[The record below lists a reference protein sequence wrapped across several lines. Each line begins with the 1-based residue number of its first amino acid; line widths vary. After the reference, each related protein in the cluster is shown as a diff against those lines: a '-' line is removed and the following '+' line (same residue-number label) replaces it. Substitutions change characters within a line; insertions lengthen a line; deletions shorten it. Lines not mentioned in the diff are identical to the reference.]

1 MTGEWLTYLG
11 IPSTVRAGG
20 VRFLRM
26 ALWNSKS
33 GISDVGRAL
42 ISQTEGDVVVPSD
55 FLQIA
60 EGLNHLDPVR
70 TYPTRAAKLVADL
83 ANATA
88 FRVELEQGD
97 KRKLDSTPPPP
108 NEGRVVS
115 LPLRHGRQVL
125 GTIHLFLREGIEKLE
140 GQDLRLARW
149 GARALARG
157 LTYSLRM
164 NRPGVESR
172 RRSHEVQARLDRTP
186 LTKREKEVVVL
197 LVAGGSTRQIAE
209 QTGLTVA
216 TVHTY
221 LKRIYSKLGVH
232 SRVELVARMVGT
244 VASNALM
251 NPGEDGDDDM
261 LDVEDEEH
269 LHDDLDDDSDALE
282 AAV

>member
-1 MTGEWLTYLG
+1 M
-11 IPSTVRAGG
+11 
-20 VRFLRM
+20 
-26 ALWNSKS
+26 
-33 GISDVGRAL
+33 
-42 ISQTEGDVVVPSD
+42 VPSE

-70 TYPTRAAKLVADL
+70 TYPTRAAKLVAGL
-83 ANATA
+83 ANATSY
-88 FRVELEQGD
+88 RVELESGD

-108 NEGRVVS
+108 SNGRAVS

-125 GTIHLFLREGIEKLE
+125 GTIHLFLPEGTDKLE

-157 LTYSLRM
+157 LSYTSRM
-164 NRPGVESR
+164 NRPALENR
-172 RRSHEVQARLDRTP
+172 RRGFEVQSRLDRTP
-186 LTKREKEVVVL
+186 LTKREKEVVAL
-197 LVAGGSTRQIAE
+197 LVSGASTRQIAE

-244 VASNALM
+244 VGSVPPP
-251 NPGEDGDDDM
+251 PGDGTEDDD
-261 LDVEDEEH
+261 L
-269 LHDDLDDDSDALE
+269 LTDDDPEATSFD